1 MLTWHSEFILNKGK
15 RRLDGLIIKN
25 PESPSITS
33 PIAKIFRQYNAVDYK
48 GPSESMSV
56 SNYFKALSYV
66 YSIPDF
72 FNDPKAIDQIT
83 LTLVSHRF
91 PRKLIQYLEKKFSST
106 SSKILEKVSN
116 GIYYMYNN
124 MIPVQLIVL
133 SQLDSS
139 EYLWLSCLS
148 KKITEDTPLQE
159 LKQAYKSHQDDPL
172 YQTIMDAIIRSNH
185 SRKGDSLMCDALY
198 ELFADQITQNRNEG
212 RVEGR
217 VEGENRISNLILK
230 LISDDRTSDIERVA
244 ADPAYRQIL
253 INEYHL

>member
-1 MLTWHSEFILNKGK
+1 M
-15 RRLDGLIIKN
+15 DGLIIKN
-25 PESPSITS
+25 PETPSIPS

-66 YSIPDF
+66 YSIPDYL
-72 FNDPKAIDQIT
+72 NDPKAIDQIT

-91 PRKLIQYLEKKFSST
+91 PRKLVQYLEKKFSST

-133 SQLDSS
+133 SQLDPS
-139 EYLWLSCLS
+139 EYLWLSCMS

-159 LKQAYKSHQDDPL
+159 LKQAYEPHQDDPL

-185 SRKGDSLMCDALY
+185 SKKGDAFMCDALY

-212 RVEGR
+212 LKEGI
-217 VEGENRISNLILK
+217 NQAMDLIRK
-230 LISDDRTSDIERVA
+230 LISDNRTSDIERVA
-244 ADPAYRQIL
+244 SDPAYCQKL